1 MQRLLTEEEYMT
13 NKEEG
18 FVAGRTYE
26 VASDKFYFDSIY
38 WDERGDGEVGA
49 VFKVYEEREGIAFS
63 ENEYEIADNTEFK
76 YCKVVVEVEEG
87 KAHNLAVTQPDVKE
101 VTGGSSPNYYRKSLS
116 LPTTEDRSVFVE
128 VDLEAGDVSDAWSCS
143 GNQFN
148 VLKSV
153 LRGDN
158 KEGVDLQ
165 YALDKQ
171 LWFSLREKMK
181 LGMITHKQFWEQAVA
196 LGLAE
201 EK

>member
-1 MQRLLTEEEYMT
+1 MSKEYTEQ
-13 NKEEG
+13 
-18 FVAGRTYE
+18 VLE
-26 VASDKFYFDSIY
+26 V
-38 WDERGDGEVGA
+38 
-49 VFKVYEEREGIAFS
+49 
-63 ENEYEIADNTEFK
+63 
-76 YCKVVVEVEEG
+76 
-87 KAHNLAVTQPDVKE
+87 VTQ

-116 LPTTEDRSVFVE
+116 LPTTADRKVFVE
-128 VDLEAGDVSDAWSCS
+128 VDLEAGDVSDAWEVS

-148 VLKSV
+148 VLKSI

-196 LGLAE
+196 LGLAG

>member
-1 MQRLLTEEEYMT
+1 MSTTKNDKLVEG
-13 NKEEG
+13 KEPTG
-18 FVAGRTYE
+18 FEVGCSYE
-26 VASDKFYFDSIY
+26 VISPVFDFNSHY
-38 WDERGDGEVGA
+38 WSERGDGKVGA
-49 VFKVYEEREGIAFS
+49 VFKVNEVHEAIAFS
-63 ENEYEIADNTEFK
+63 EDEYIIADCIEFK
-76 YCKVVVEVEEG
+76 YCKKVED
-87 KAHNLAVTQPDVKE
+87 KAHNPVVTQPNVKE

-128 VDLEAGDVSDAWSCS
+128 VDLEAGDVSDAWGCS

-158 KEGVDLQ
+158 KEGVNLQ